1 MNTQKEVRTAFW
13 NAHPQHTKKAGT
25 KPNEYSTD
33 IRVNFSD
40 YLDFLQKDGQIT
52 ANLYHKVTL

>member
-1 MNTQKEVRTAFW
+1 MTTQKEVRTAFW

-33 IRVNFSD
+33 IRVNFPIIWTSFKKMAKLLLT
-40 YLDFLQKDGQIT
+40 YIIK
-52 ANLYHKVTL
+52 